1 MYGIRLPVRRCARS
15 GLIGF
20 LVAGTSAVLAA
31 SVGGATPLAE
41 MVPLKGNVH
50 RLARAQFDV
59 GEAPESLRL
68 SGLDI
73 VFAKTPD
80 QERALQQLLS
90 DQQDRNSQYG
100 SRFGVSEATY
110 AAVADWLRTAG
121 LTVGAL
127 PPGRGH
133 LTFFGSKAQIESAL
147 RTRIHLFDVEGGR
160 HYANVSAPMVPAA
173 LQAAISA
180 IRGLT
185 DFHPKAGARVRAAP
199 SHLSPA
205 NGLGP
210 LTVVPDAFYS
220 GADQYLGYVGPTDF
234 AIIYNLQPEYQLGV
248 APGPPRAGRPAV
260 RRGRAAGRICRPCAH
275 RRPPGLTRATTRSS
289 RGGVIRGPAGTPSLS
304 TPTGS
309 RARRRR
315 ASRCPRHRR

>member
-1 MYGIRLPVRRCARS
+1 MYGIRLPMRRCVRS
-15 GLIGF
+15 GLIGLL
-20 LVAGTSAVLAA
+20 LVGTSAVLAA
-31 SVGGATPLAE
+31 SVGGARPEADL
-41 MVPLKGNVH
+41 VPLKGNVH

-73 VFAKTPD
+73 VFAKTAD

-90 DQQDRNSQYG
+90 DQQDRSSPRYHHWLTPAQYG

-133 LTFFGSKAQIESAL
+133 LTFFGSKTQIESAL

-185 DFHPKAGARVRAAP
+185 DFHPKAGVRARAAP
-199 SHLSPA
+199 SHLSRA

-220 GADQYLGYVGPTDF
+220 GGGQYLGYVGPPISQSCTTCSPSTNS
-234 AIIYNLQPEYQLGV
+234 ASR
-248 APGPPRAGRPAV
+248 APG
-260 RRGRAAGRICRPCAH
+260 
-275 RRPPGLTRATTRSS
+275 
-289 RGGVIRGPAGTPSLS
+289 
-304 TPTGS
+304 
-309 RARRRR
+309 
-315 ASRCPRHRR
+315 